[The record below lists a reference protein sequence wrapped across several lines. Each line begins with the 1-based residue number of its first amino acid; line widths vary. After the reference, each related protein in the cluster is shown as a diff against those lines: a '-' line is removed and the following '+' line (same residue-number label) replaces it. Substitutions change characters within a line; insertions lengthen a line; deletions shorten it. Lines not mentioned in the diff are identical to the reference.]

1 MNSAVNKTGAEHEGD
16 AWAQSAELSFRFLFA
31 IVAVLGIGWAI
42 SNCRQ
47 VPADSRAVVLRF
59 GSVVREA
66 SAGLLLALPRPFE
79 HVIVLPAANRP
90 IEFDVA
96 DNATHDGISV
106 NPRDNT
112 ALWLTGDM
120 SVVRLRARF
129 FYEITDANAYVLS
142 AAHVVPA
149 LGRVFAT
156 SALAVTARR
165 DLDTILVAR
174 PERNVGSDRTRVG
187 RESLR
192 GDLVAEMN
200 RRLDSLAKHGV
211 SLGVRV
217 SRMDLLPAIP
227 AEAKAAFD
235 SVLFSLQQAQTGI
248 AQART
253 QAEMMLQKAN
263 QERDRMLTDA
273 QARGEEQVTQAR
285 ARTAAILAL
294 STDSQGLSSDLLAR
308 QLYQEQIVPI
318 LGQAGKVFSADAAG
332 ATRLILP
339 AGEQH

>member
-1 MNSAVNKTGAEHEGD
+1 MRSAVHKAPPENEGG

-31 IVAVLGIGWAI
+31 IVFVLGIGWAI

-66 SAGLLLALPRPFE
+66 GPGLLLALPRPFE
-79 HVIVLPAANRP
+79 HVMVLPSANRP

-96 DNATHDGISV
+96 DNGHDGISE
-106 NPRDNT
+106 NPRDN
-112 ALWLTGDM
+112 AGFFLTGDT
-120 SVVRLRARF
+120 SVVRIRAVF
-129 FYEITDANAYVLS
+129 FYQITDANAYVLS
-142 AAHVVPA
+142 VAHVVPA
-149 LGRVFAT
+149 LARVYAA
-156 SALAVTARR
+156 SALAVTTRR

-174 PERNVGSDRTRVG
+174 PERNVGSDAARTG

-192 GDLVAEMN
+192 ADLVAEMN
-200 RRLDSLAKHGV
+200 RRLDDLASHSV

-217 SRMDLLPAIP
+217 SRVDLLPSIP
-227 AEAKAAFD
+227 AEAKGAFD
-235 SVLFSLQQAQTGI
+235 SVLFSLQQAQTRI

-253 QAEMMLQKAN
+253 EAEMTLQKAN
-263 QERDRMLTDA
+263 QDRDRILTDA
-273 QARGEEQVTQAR
+273 QAHAEEQVTQAR

-294 STDSQGLSSDLLAR
+294 SADTQGLSGDMLAR
-308 QLYQEQIVPI
+308 QLYQEQIVGV

-332 ATRLILP
+332 AARLILP
-339 AGEQH
+339 AGAQH